1 MSPWAVCSCAAP
13 RCAFLRFHNA
23 HKDGEVALKIKVP
36 GSDRWVTIRGVTRY
50 ANPCD
55 DEYLI
60 GLEFTGL
67 DEDAETRWAAYLD
80 TLAAA
85 QPTA

>member
-1 MSPWAVCSCAAP
+1 M
-13 RCAFLRFHNA
+13 
-23 HKDGEVALKIKVP
+23 ALKIKVP
-36 GSDRWVTIRGVTRY
+36 GCDRWVTIRGVTRY

-55 DEYLI
+55 NEYLI
-60 GLEFTGL
+60 GL